1 MSVEANALEAVAN
14 LGDVSPAAAAAY
26 ALGFVA
32 GATPPEPIEFFDPHF
47 HIWDLATPATEGSG
61 FPLASG
67 HDAAILFNPNG
78 KPLYD
83 AADYESDFAEV
94 TQSIRHVGGAWLE
107 AASVCH
113 VDLDSADPKYAAA
126 CLAEAKWSAARLAT
140 AKGTYVLVPTMP
152 LETAN
157 TAELLASLAAI
168 DGVRGIRQI
177 VNHQPDWPRNKKL
190 GDLLDSPAWQAG
202 FAELS
207 KVGFSFDLQLNPPQY
222 LKAAAV
228 IAANP
233 TTTVIINH
241 LGCPTLED
249 LTERAESYF
258 AGMEALAAAGNV
270 YIKISMLCYLTKE
283 WDTSQVAIDA
293 VHRIIK
299 IFGPTKC
306 FFASNY
312 PVDNWNDGWTAAKL
326 FAAFGK
332 LASVYDTSTQKA
344 LFAGNA
350 RAAYRV

>member
-1 MSVEANALEAVAN
+1 LLCALHSANPTLHSANPTLHSVTALMT
-14 LGDVSPAAAAAY
+14 S
-26 ALGFVA
+26 
-32 GATPPEPIEFFDPHF
+32 HS
-47 HIWDLATPATEGSG
+47 WC
-61 FPLASG
+61 
-67 HDAAILFNPNG
+67 
-78 KPLYD
+78 
-83 AADYESDFAEV
+83 
-94 TQSIRHVGGAWLE
+94 RR
-107 AASVCH
+107 
-113 VDLDSADPKYAAA
+113 YAAA

-241 LGCPTLED
+241 LGCAVLVFEQNFALE
-249 LTERAESYF
+249 
-258 AGMEALAAAGNV
+258 G
-270 YIKISMLCYLTKE
+270 CYR
-283 WDTSQVAIDA
+283 DSRCCVTSSA
-293 VHRIIK
+293 
-299 IFGPTKC
+299 
-306 FFASNY
+306 
-312 PVDNWNDGWTAAKL
+312 
-326 FAAFGK
+326 
-332 LASVYDTSTQKA
+332 
-344 LFAGNA
+344 
-350 RAAYRV
+350 